1 MAVIVTPLQSRLRL
15 QFQTGVDGDGKPVYK
30 NKTLNRVKTTASD
43 QDVLD
48 SAVALASLCTD
59 SLNAVIRL
67 NDNDLAEQG

>member
-30 NKTLNRVKTTASD
+30 NKTLNRVKTAASD

-48 SAVALASLCTD
+48 SAVALAGLCTD